1 VLAIT
6 CGVDCQDD
14 RLECSLVGHARDG
27 TVLIL
32 AHQVIWGS
40 PDDNETFAELDGL
53 LKMRWPH
60 QHGGTLRVDAT
71 VIDAGDGGHYDRV
84 LGFTNPRSARRILA
98 GKGVAGFA
106 RPAIQ
111 MSKTKKGRLFI
122 IGVDGL
128 KTQIINRLSRGS
140 TIRFSDSLGPEYFE
154 QLASEKR
161 IIRMA
166 RGRPTA
172 RFERKVGAKAEALD
186 CLVYALA
193 AKAALNLNFDL
204 RAVEVTTAT
213 VVPVAQSDTGRSR
226 WMAR

>member
-1 VLAIT
+1 
-6 CGVDCQDD
+6 
-14 RLECSLVGHARDG
+14 
-27 TVLIL
+27 
-32 AHQVIWGS
+32 
-40 PDDNETFAELDGL
+40 
-53 LKMRWPH
+53 
-60 QHGGTLRVDAT
+60 
-71 VIDAGDGGHYDRV
+71 
-84 LGFTNPRSARRILA
+84 
-98 GKGVAGFA
+98 
-106 RPAIQ
+106 

-128 KTQIINRLSRGS
+128 KTQIINRLARGS
-140 TIRFSDSLGPEYFE
+140 TIRFSNTLDATYFE

-161 IIRMA
+161 IVRMA

-204 RAVEVTTAT
+204 REIEVKTTTAAPS
-213 VVPVAQSDTGRSR
+213 VQSDIGRSR